1 MTLTTNPNPNPSPS
15 PKQERLLC
23 HAVVREQQDG
33 RAAADA
39 PTLGLGQHRGQRLLG
54 GLRRGHGPERGLLAQ
69 RRPARLRARTWLG
82 LGLGLGLE
90 LGLGLGLGLGLA
102 RARTRGGARGGR
114 RRRRASLRAT
124 RVGRAHE
131 SRGGAWQA
139 ERRVLRGVEPRLV
152 KRRRQPSELGEAAV
166 GRGLRLGLGLG
177 LGLG

>member
-1 MTLTTNPNPNPSPS
+1 VTLTASPNPNPSPS
-15 PKQERLLC
+15 PKQERLLR

-69 RRPARLRARTWLG
+69 RRPARLRART
-82 LGLGLGLE
+82 
-90 LGLGLGLGLGLA
+90 
-102 RARTRGGARGGR
+102 RGGARGGR
-114 RRRRASLRAT
+114 AALRAA

-131 SRGGAWQA
+131 GRGGAWQA

-152 KRRRQPSELGEAAV
+152 KRRRQPSEIGEAAV
-166 GRGLRLGLGLG
+166 GRGLGLGLG